1 MALELEYDRSLYG
14 KEHEAGPFDVTEDM
28 IISFN
33 QSISQM
39 GACYND
45 RDAAVEAGYRGIIA
59 PPTLCTLFV
68 RRVELPDINLKF
80 IKPGFMAVKECNL
93 RLLLWPEIL
102 LAHHHI

>member
-14 KEHEAGPFDVTEDM
+14 KEHEAGPFEVTEDM

-45 RDAAVEAGYRGIIA
+45 RDAAVEAG
-59 PPTLCTLFV
+59 
-68 RRVELPDINLKF
+68 
-80 IKPGFMAVKECNL
+80 
-93 RLLLWPEIL
+93 
-102 LAHHHI
+102 